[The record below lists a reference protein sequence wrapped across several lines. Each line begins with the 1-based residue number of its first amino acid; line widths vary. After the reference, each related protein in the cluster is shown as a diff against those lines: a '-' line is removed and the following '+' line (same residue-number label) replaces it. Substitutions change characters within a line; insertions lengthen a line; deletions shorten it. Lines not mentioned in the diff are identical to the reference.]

1 MTERYCPTC
10 AAEVQDAGGFCM
22 LGHRLGPE
30 DSLDALRH
38 DVDRAFEGVTAAAS
52 RGPGT
57 SRPTPPP
64 RLRGGDGP
72 VAPPSGSPAPPPPP
86 PPPPTKD
93 VHTVHTVWDDLGTQ
107 PLVPNDPIA
116 AFSPP
121 PRMDWGPSRS
131 VISRLEG
138 LLNRPQRPSRAS
150 A

>member
-22 LGHRLGPE
+22 LGHRLRPAASVG
-30 DSLDALRH
+30 DFG
-38 DVDRAFEGVTAAAS
+38 RAFEVVGAEA
-52 RGPGT
+52 GPRSTGPLT
-57 SRPTPPP
+57 PRPTPP
-64 RLRGGDGP
+64 
-72 VAPPSGSPAPPPPP
+72 PPSGSPAPPPPP

-93 VHTVHTVWDDLGTQ
+93 AHTVWDDLGTQ
-107 PLVPNDPIA
+107 ALVPNDPIA
-116 AFSPP
+116 AFAPP

-131 VISRLEG
+131 VVSRLEA